1 MRPYPA
7 AFAEMLH
14 CTLLGQLRN
23 RMALL
28 LAVAFIPA
36 WIAVARLCASDRE
49 VRFSLDSLGTR
60 AVSQASHVS
69 QVVNALA
76 AVTLVTGF
84 VTFMETFKA
93 GEMDR
98 RLLLAGYPRVP
109 MLLAKVTAVA
119 IIAAL
124 LALYTVTVL
133 GASVPVRQWGPV
145 ALGLLGAGLAYG
157 GIGLLLGSLV
167 RGELEGFFLVIMLS
181 LVDTGLQ
188 NPVFTVVDLS
198 GLEVLPLYGA
208 NQLTLA
214 AAFTSGTPWSHSL
227 LSLAWA
233 AATSAA
239 ALLVFHVRTRS
250 HCAVGAA
257 ATGVPAPVTA
267 AGPPEAA
274 VRASLRRSR

>member
-1 MRPYPA
+1 M
-7 AFAEMLH
+7 
-14 CTLLGQLRN
+14 
-23 RMALL
+23 
-28 LAVAFIPA
+28 
-36 WIAVARLCASDRE
+36 ARLCASDRE
-49 VRFSLDSLGTR
+49 VRFSLGSLGTQ

-98 RLLLAGYPRVP
+98 RLLLAGLPRVP

-119 IIAAL
+119 HRRSPG
-124 LALYTVTVL
+124 LYTVAVL
-133 GASVPVRQWGPV
+133 GASVSVRQLGPL
-145 ALGLLGAGLAYG
+145 ALGLFGAGLAYG

-198 GLEVLPLYGA
+198 GLEVLPLYA
-208 NQLTLA
+208 R
-214 AAFTSGTPWSHSL
+214 TS
-227 LSLAWA
+227 
-233 AATSAA
+233 
-239 ALLVFHVRTRS
+239 
-250 HCAVGAA
+250 
-257 ATGVPAPVTA
+257 
-267 AGPPEAA
+267 
-274 VRASLRRSR
+274 

>member
-7 AFAEMLH
+7 AFAEMLR

-23 RMALL
+23 RTALL

-36 WIAVARLCASDRE
+36 WVAVARLCASDQA
-49 VRFSLDSLGTR
+49 VRFPMGSLGTT
-60 AVSQASHVS
+60 AVAPASDISQI
-69 QVVNALA
+69 VNALA

-84 VTFMETFKA
+84 VTFMETYKA

-109 MLLAKVTAVA
+109 MLLAKAAGVA
-119 IIAAL
+119 LITTV

-133 GASVPVRQWGPV
+133 WASVPVRQWGPL

-198 GLEVLPLYGA
+198 GLEALPLYGA
-208 NQLTLA
+208 NQLALA
-214 AAFTSGTPWSHSL
+214 ASFTSRTPWSYGL
-227 LSLAWA
+227 FSLAWSTG
-233 AATSAA
+233 TSAL
-239 ALLVFHVRTRS
+239 ALLVLHLRTRS
-250 HCAVGAA
+250 HCAGRAAA

-267 AGPPEAA
+267 AGPPG
-274 VRASLRRSR
+274 RL